1 MRVPGL
7 TLLIGVMTLCNNVAG
22 FSILVSNPTPGHC
35 ALDIRR
41 KNVKS
46 VGFPPNVDLFS
57 SAASSLFAFVIAAA
71 RDESETQVGSGC

>member
-46 VGFPPNVDLFS
+46 VGFPPNVDLS